1 MANFFKYFPK
11 TLYFDSTG
19 NNVLLATNLLSR
31 LKFLENLKNNTASYF
46 FYDIKAD
53 SETPEILAE
62 RFYGSVERHWIIL
75 LFNNIIDPIYGWY
88 LSPRQFDLYLEKK
101 YEEFG
106 GITYAQSTT
115 YNYQIKET
123 KTVTSALE
131 QFSEVSYRTV
141 DESTYNSFIEEDP
154 VPDKSIILG
163 QYSVS
168 YKTEKIQNNI
178 YDHEISLNEEKRRIK
193 ILNKNFISD
202 VETEMRSLMK
212 SFPKPSI

>member
-31 LKFLENLKNNTASYF
+31 LKFLDNLKNNTSSYF
-46 FYDIKAD
+46 FYDIKTD
-53 SETPEILAE
+53 SETPEILAD

-75 LFNNIIDPIYGWY
+75 LFNNIIDPQYDWY
-88 LSPRQFDLYLEKK
+88 LSPFQFDLYIQKK

-106 GITYAQSTT
+106 GISYAQSAV
-115 YNYQIKET
+115 YSYQIKET
-123 KTVTSALE
+123 KTVTSPQE
-131 QFSEVSYRTV
+131 QFSEISYRTV
-141 DESTYNSFIEEDP
+141 DKSTYDSFIEEDP
-154 VPDKSIILG
+154 VPVKSITLG
-163 QYSVS
+163 EYSVS
-168 YKTEKIQNNI
+168 YKTEKIENKI
-178 YDHEISLNEEKRRIK
+178 YDHEFSLNEEKRRIK